1 MARLRLLAVLTCG
14 LLSSVGLIL
23 VAAPGQQ
30 TPSQTG
36 PSVPEPG
43 TPVPSFRIGVDAVR
57 IDAVVSDKDGKL
69 VTNLTADDF
78 DVHQDGRPQK
88 ITLVRWV
95 PIAGPQAR
103 AAAAQSPAGTPRADR
118 LAPGEVQRTVMIV
131 VDDLGTSFESY
142 PPMRAALH
150 RLVDEQLGPNDL
162 VAVVRTS
169 APANA
174 LQQFTS
180 DPHVLHA
187 AIDALEWNWQSR
199 TGIEGLAP
207 INQVTSISIHGQTF
221 VAPGFSDLESLRS
234 SMSAQ
239 NSFASL
245 ATLIH
250 ATKELPGRKAM
261 ILVSEGM
268 RMVDRYDGPGGQ
280 IGQGVIPDIRTTLP
294 RDHVEDQAVRSG
306 VVIYAL
312 DPRGLQTGRLRPDDD
327 VSKSTAQNIV
337 TQDGDRHQFLLD
349 TQDSLT
355 HISQQTG
362 GFAILDSNDLSGGLK
377 RITDDQRGYYLIGYV
392 PDDGTFAKPG
402 KTVRYHKIS
411 VEVKQRGLTV
421 RTHKAFLGF
430 SDDDKR
436 TAPSVGGDL
445 LLAALSPFGSDGVP
459 VSLTTRPSDAA
470 GKLGI
475 VGQVRTDAIGQDGAD
490 VLGLVI
496 DANGTI
502 VASGTSETESGLQK
516 IEAALYVPKPGTY
529 QVRFAVRDRRTNA
542 VGSDATLVTVPDK
555 VHATGTVADV
565 VASQ

>member
-1 MARLRLLAVLTCG
+1 MTRAKVWLAVLTAG
-14 LLSSVGLIL
+14 LLSSTGTTGGAGQ
-23 VAAPGQQ
+23 AAPSD
-30 TPSQTG
+30 P
-36 PSVPEPG
+36 PR
-43 TPVPSFRIGVDAVR
+43 FRIAVDVVR
-57 IDAVVSDKDGKL
+57 LDAVVTDKHGKL
-69 VTNLTADDF
+69 VTDLTADDF

-88 ITLVRWV
+88 ISLVRWV
-95 PIAGPQAR
+95 PITGSQTT
-103 AAAAQSPAGTPRADR
+103 AGTPVQPPAGSSATPPAAR
-118 LAPGEVQRTVMIV
+118 LARDEVQRTIMIV

-142 PPMRAALH
+142 PPMRDALH
-150 RLVDEQLGPNDL
+150 RLVDDQLGPNDL
-162 VAVVRTS
+162 VAVLRTS
-169 APANA
+169 TPGNA

-180 DPHVLHA
+180 DRKALHA
-187 AIDALEWNWQSR
+187 AIDALEWYWQSR
-199 TGIEGLAP
+199 TGIEGLSP
-207 INQVTSISIHGQTF
+207 IGQATAISIGGQMFT
-221 VAPGFSDLESLRS
+221 APGFSDLEGLRS

-261 ILVSEGM
+261 IFVSEGM
-268 RMVDRYDGPGGQ
+268 RMVDRYDGPGGA
-280 IGQGVIPDIRTTLP
+280 IGQGVIPDIRTSMP

-312 DPRGLQTGRLRPDDD
+312 DPRGLQSGRLRPDDD
-327 VSKSTAQNIV
+327 LSKASSAGVVTAAA
-337 TQDGDRHQFLLD
+337 DRHQFLID
-349 TQDSLT
+349 TQDALSHL
-355 HISQQTG
+355 SEQTG
-362 GFAILDSNDLSGGLK
+362 GFAILNTNDLANGFK

-411 VEVKQRGLTV
+411 VEVKRPGLTV

-445 LLAALSPFGSDGVP
+445 LLAALSPFDSDGIP
-459 VSLTTRPSDAA
+459 VSLTTRPSDAS

-475 VGQVRTDAIGQDGAD
+475 VGQVRADGIGEQGAD

-502 VASGTSETESGLQK
+502 VSSGTSSTESGPQQ
-516 IEAALYVPKPGTY
+516 IEASLYVPKPGTY
-529 QVRFAVRDRRTNA
+529 QVRFAVRDRRTTA
-542 VGSDATLVTVPDK
+542 IGSDTTLVTVPDK
-555 VHATGTVADV
+555 VQATAGTTDV
-565 VASQ
+565 VATQ

>member
-1 MARLRLLAVLTCG
+1 MTRQQVWLSVLTAG
-14 LLSSVGLIL
+14 LLSSVGLTGSTEQPAPSDPPRFR
-23 VAAPGQQ
+23 VA
-30 TPSQTG
+30 
-36 PSVPEPG
+36 
-43 TPVPSFRIGVDAVR
+43 VDVVR
-57 IDAVVSDKDGKL
+57 LDAVVTDKDGKL
-69 VTNLTADDF
+69 VTDLTADDF

-88 ITLVRWV
+88 ISLVRWV
-95 PIAGPQAR
+95 PIAGPQP
-103 AAAAQSPAGTPRADR
+103 AAATQSRSASSGTAPAER
-118 LAPGEVQRTVMIV
+118 LGPGEVQRTIMIV

-162 VAVVRTS
+162 VAVVSTS
-169 APANA
+169 AADRA

-180 DPHVLHA
+180 DRKALHA
-187 AIDALEWNWQSR
+187 TIDALEWNWQSR

-207 INQVTSISIHGQTF
+207 VGQPTAISIGGQTF
-221 VAPGFSDLESLRS
+221 AAPGFSDLDALRS

-239 NSFASL
+239 NTFASL
-245 ATLIH
+245 VTLIH
-250 ATKELPGRKAM
+250 STKELPGRKAM
-261 ILVSEGM
+261 IFVSEGM
-268 RMVDRYDGPGGQ
+268 RMVDRYDGPGGE
-280 IGQGVIPDIRTTLP
+280 IGRGVIPDIRTSLP

-312 DPRGLQTGRLRPDDD
+312 DPRGLQTGRLRADDD
-327 VSKSTAQNIV
+327 LSRATSQNIV
-337 TQDGDRHQFLLD
+337 TQDGDRHQFLID
-349 TQDSLT
+349 TQDALT

-362 GFAILDSNDLSGGLK
+362 GFAILDSNDLANGLK
-377 RITDDQRGYYLIGYV
+377 RITDDQRGYFLIGYV

-411 VEVKQRGLTV
+411 VEVKRRGLTV

-445 LLAALSPFGSDGVP
+445 LQAALSPFAAEGIP
-459 VSLTTRPSDAA
+459 VSLTTRPSGAN

-475 VGQVRTDAIGQDGAD
+475 VGQVRADAIGEDGAD

-502 VASGTSETESGLQK
+502 VASGTSSTESGPQQ
-516 IEAALYVPKPGTY
+516 IEASLYVPKPGTY
-529 QVRFAVRDRRTNA
+529 QVRFAVRDRRTRA
-542 VGSDATLVTVPDK
+542 VGSDATLVAVPSQ
-555 VHATGTVADV
+555 VHATAGAADV
-565 VASQ
+565 AAAQ